1 MVRDTSPYMDTFTKT
16 SWFLNSPRLLRG
28 RYITVGRVLRFG
40 QVYLG
45 WGRGGLQGAGSGCDL
60 VLGSDLMVLL
70 GCGECLALCGW
81 YPRTF
86 VVPTAWT
93 D

>member
-1 MVRDTSPYMDTFTKT
+1 M
-16 SWFLNSPRLLRG
+16 G
-28 RYITVGRVLRFG
+28 RILHFG
-40 QVYLG
+40 QAYLG

-70 GCGECLALCGW
+70 GCGECLDLCVG

-93 D
+93 NWNWVLWLMSMLVRLGFLFPGGADTP